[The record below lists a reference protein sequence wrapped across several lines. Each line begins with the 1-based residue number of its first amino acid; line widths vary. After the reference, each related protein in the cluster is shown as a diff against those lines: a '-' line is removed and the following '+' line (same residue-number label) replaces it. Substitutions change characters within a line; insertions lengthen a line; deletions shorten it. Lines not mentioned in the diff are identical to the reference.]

1 MASGS
6 DPVRIPV
13 TSLVHGG
20 PAQTTG
26 PLASGKELPG
36 SGSPRPAGRTAEAGQ
51 RKAGAASV
59 HAQVALLNKFLNDSG
74 RPDQFRVDPRPDSKM
89 IQEINP
95 ANGEVIG
102 EYPAISF
109 PALAK
114 SLGISGA
121 VIDEHA

>member
-6 DPVRIPV
+6 DPVRIPG
-13 TSLVHGG
+13 TSLVHGV
-20 PAQTTG
+20 PQTTG
-26 PLASGKELPG
+26 PLASGKELPV
-36 SGSPRPAGRTAEAGQ
+36 SGQPSPAGRRATTAH
-51 RKAGAASV
+51 RPVAASDV

-74 RPDQFRVDPRPDSKM
+74 RPDQFRVDPQSDSKL

-102 EYPAISF
+102 EYPAIAF